1 MEGSTS
7 PLPRLS
13 LRAAPAERSGGL
25 ALRYPPTKQS
35 VGIVHLGLGNF
46 HRAHQAVHVDAAL
59 AAGES
64 DWAISAWNLHSRA
77 LPQALAAQ
85 DGLYTLLVRSSLG
98 TDARLLAP
106 IREAGC
112 AAQTPTQLLERLAS
126 PATRIVSL
134 SITEKGYCLDAEG
147 ALDANEPAL
156 AADLAG
162 AWPPRTALGW
172 LAAGLAARLAREPT
186 ARITLLSCDNL
197 SANGHALERALDAFL
212 RARTQHALADRLP
225 GIASFPNA
233 MVDRIVPATTD
244 ADRALAAEL
253 TGFTDACPVATEPFS
268 QWVIEDRFAAG
279 RPRFESSG
287 VTFSDDVAGWEQM
300 KLRLL
305 NAAHSVIS
313 YLGVLAGWRTVD
325 AAVSQPPVTAL
336 LERLWA
342 SEAIPALPARLHS
355 RAPAYCAELIV
366 RFSNTA
372 LAHQTAQ
379 IAMDGSKKIP
389 LRWLPTVLTLDQ
401 RGQPWPVLALAL
413 AAWIRCLE
421 AACSPDASA
430 PPPRAVSD
438 PLATALAPLARLS
451 DPAQA
456 VRAVLRAAPGLLTLA
471 ERPNAC
477 AAITQALATL
487 RAHGPRESIQRL
499 TGA

>member
-1 MEGSTS
+1 MGGATR
-7 PLPRLS
+7 PLLRLS
-13 LRAAPAERSGGL
+13 LRAVSAERSGGL
-25 ALRYPPTKQS
+25 ALHYRPTRQS
-35 VGIVHLGLGNF
+35 VGIVHLGLGHF

-64 DWAISAWNLHSRA
+64 DWAISAWNLHSRV
-77 LPQALAAQ
+77 LPEALAAQ

-98 TDARLLAP
+98 TEPCLLAP

-112 AAQTPTQLLERLAS
+112 AAQTPTRLIERLAS

-134 SITEKGYCLDAEG
+134 SITEKGYCLNAGG
-147 ALDANEPAL
+147 ALDTNEPAL

-172 LAAGLAARLAREPT
+172 LAAGLVTRQARHPT

-197 SANGHALERALDAFL
+197 SGNGRALEHALDAFL
-212 RARTQHALADRLP
+212 RLRTQHALADRLP
-225 GIASFPNA
+225 QTASFPNA
-233 MVDRIVPATTD
+233 MVDRIVPASTD
-244 ADRALAAEL
+244 ADRALAAQL
-253 TGFTDACPVATEPFS
+253 TGFTDACPVVTEPFS

-305 NAAHSVIS
+305 NAAHSVIA

-325 AAVSQPPVTAL
+325 EAVSQSLVKAL

-366 RFSNTA
+366 RFSNNT

-389 LRWLPTVLTLDQ
+389 LRWLPTMLTLDQ

-421 AACSPDASA
+421 AVCSPDAGG

-438 PLATALAPLARLS
+438 PLAGALSPLARHS

-456 VRAVLRAAPGLLTLA
+456 VWAVLRSAPGLLALA

-477 AAITQALATL
+477 AAVAQALATL
-487 RAHGPRESIQRL
+487 RAQGPSVSIHRL
-499 TGA
+499 TGD

>member
-1 MEGSTS
+1 MS

-25 ALRYPPTKQS
+25 ALRYPPTRQS

-59 AAGES
+59 ADGES
-64 DWAISAWNLHSRA
+64 DWAISAWNLHSHT
-77 LPQALAAQ
+77 LPQALTAQ

-98 TDARLLAP
+98 TEARLLAP

-112 AAQTPTQLLERLAS
+112 AAKTPTRLLERLAS
-126 PATRIVSL
+126 PSTRIVSL

-172 LAAGLAARLAREPT
+172 LAAGLAARLARDPM

-197 SANGHALERALDAFL
+197 SGNGRALERALDAFL
-212 RARTQHALADRLP
+212 RARAEPALADRLP
-225 GIASFPNA
+225 ELASFPNA
-233 MVDRIVPATTD
+233 MVDRIVPATSD
-244 ADRALAAEL
+244 ADRALAARL
-253 TGFTDACPVATEPFS
+253 TGFADACPVVTEPFS

-305 NAAHSVIS
+305 NAAHSVIA

-325 AAVSQPPVTAL
+325 EAVSQPSVTAL

-342 SEAIPALPARLHS
+342 AEAIPALPVRLHS

-389 LRWLPTVLTLDQ
+389 LRWLPTLLTLDQ

-421 AACSPDASA
+421 AVSLPDARASS
-430 PPPRAVSD
+430 PRSVSD
-438 PLATALAPLARLS
+438 PLATALAPLARHA

-471 ERPNAC
+471 ERPTAC
-477 AAITQALATL
+477 AAITLALATL
-487 RAHGPRESIQRL
+487 RAHGPRESIHRL